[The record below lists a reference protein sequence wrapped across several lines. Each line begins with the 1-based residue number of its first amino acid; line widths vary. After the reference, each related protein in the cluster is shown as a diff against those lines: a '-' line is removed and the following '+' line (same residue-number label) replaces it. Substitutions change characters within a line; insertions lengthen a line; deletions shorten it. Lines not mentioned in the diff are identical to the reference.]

1 MVMATDRQQT
11 QPDYIMRLVNLTL
24 IAVLYTLCSSAFFV
38 GAASSDEVSQ
48 EGGSCLISVPTQRL
62 HNGVEMP
69 ILSLGTAQLITVPG
83 VNPELPSD
91 FVGFLPEK
99 NYRQMELALSAGVRA
114 FDTAFIYRS
123 QPPMGR
129 VLAEWWRTG
138 RLESRQDVWIT
149 SKIFHP
155 PSPSN
160 TFDISHMAD
169 LPNMTPEQVS
179 KETKRHFEVS
189 LHELGVGYIDLMLL
203 HWPSLPSM
211 PDADMNRQRRLAAW
225 KVLEQMYDRGWAR
238 AIGVSNFSPEHLE
251 HLKEDGA
258 KIVPM
263 VNQIEA
269 SVSLQYP
276 NIVKYCLDNNI
287 LPQAYSP
294 LGRGLSEMP
303 ELVHQIGEK
312 YGKDAGQVS
321 FRYLL
326 QLGYAVTYLTNSEK
340 RMVSNA
346 QVFDFELSDDEMSQ
360 LTALNRP
367 DGGWGLPSPIDL
379 K

>member
-1 MVMATDRQQT
+1 ML
-11 QPDYIMRLVNLTL
+11 LVTLLLT
-24 IAVLYTLCSSAFFV
+24 VLVVHYTLCSNSLV
-38 GAASSDEVSQ
+38 GAASSDEPSQ
-48 EGGSCLISVPTQRL
+48 GECLVTSVPTHKL

-69 ILSLGTAQLITVPG
+69 LLSLGTAQLVTVPN
-83 VNPELPSD
+83 VKPELPQH
-91 FVGFLPEK
+91 FIGFLPEK
-99 NYRQMELALSAGVRA
+99 NYRQVELALTIGVRA

-129 VLAEWWRTG
+129 VLAEWFRTG

-149 SKIFHP
+149 SKVFHA
-155 PSPSN
+155 PSATN
-160 TFDISHMAD
+160 TFEISHMAD

-179 KETKRHFEVS
+179 KETKRHFEMS

-211 PDADMNRQRRLAAW
+211 PDAEMNRQRRLEAW
-225 KVLEQMYDRGWAR
+225 KILEQMYNRGWAR

-251 HLKEDGA
+251 QLKEDGA

-269 SVSLQYP
+269 SVTLQYP
-276 NIVKYCLDNNI
+276 EIVKYCVDNNI

-303 ELVHQIGEK
+303 DLVHTIGEK
-312 YGKDAGQVS
+312 HGKDAGQVS

-346 QVFDFELSDDEMSQ
+346 QVFDFELSDGEMAQ
-360 LTALNRP
+360 LTSLNRP
-367 DGGWGLPSPIDL
+367 DGGWGLPNPNDL